1 MTNSEFED
9 LVFKHSLFNAS
20 QHAGKANLGS
30 IINKIIAEKPELK
43 SDIKNLMN
51 EIKPIVE
58 KINSMSP
65 EKQIELL
72 QNDFPDMKSE
82 TKNTEKFPLPSL
94 PNFNSY
100 EKIITRFSPNPN
112 GHLHIGHVKALRLDF
127 RYAQK
132 HSGKLFLRF
141 DDTNPYAAKTE
152 FYNQI
157 LENLDWMG
165 IKPDQITYA
174 SDYLDE
180 IYKIATQM
188 FHDNHLYVCECDFD
202 TIKINRFKKQFC
214 EHHLS
219 TNSNK
224 QLSDFFSGISNMKE
238 GNSVVRF
245 KGNMKSDNTVMHDPI
260 MLRLIDA
267 SDHPRTGNKY
277 NIWPTYDFAAPIT
290 DCLEGVS
297 HALRSKEF
305 ELRDELYNEITQ
317 ILFDQGK
324 VKSMPSLVSFSRL
337 SMKGSPTSKSS
348 ISNLIT
354 DGIVT
359 GWDDIRLVTLS
370 ALQKRGFIP
379 KGISDFVDSLGLSK
393 SESSPDFEL
402 LASFNRKARDKSDKR
417 YFFVPNPVKLQINN
431 VPIKSITLN
440 HHPTENLGNRTIELS
455 DEFYVSHDDV
465 DSLNAGDEIR
475 LMDLFNIKIIEKTN
489 TITADYTSTK
499 PLSNLKKIQWVSHDG
514 IDFNLL
520 IPDNEKY
527 TIASDGSFEFL
538 PDSLTTR
545 NGIAESHCKTLTEG
559 DMLQFNRIG
568 FCRVVS
574 ENSAILSHK

>member
-72 QNDFPDMKSE
+72 QKDFPNMKSK
-82 TKNTEKFPLPSL
+82 TKHDEKFPLPSL

-112 GHLHIGHVKALRLDF
+112 GHLHIGHVKAFRLDL

-141 DDTNPYAAKTE
+141 DDTNPVAIKTE
-152 FYNQI
+152 FYNEI

-165 IKPDQITYA
+165 IIPDQITYT

-188 FHDNHLYVCECDFD
+188 FYDNHLYICECESDL
-202 TIKINRFKKQFC
+202 IKNNRLKKQTC
-214 EHHLS
+214 EHS
-219 TNSNK
+219 
-224 QLSDFFSGISNMKE
+224 LSDNSDKQISDFLSSRIN
-238 GNSVVRF
+238 GVVRF
-245 KGNMKSDNTVMHDPI
+245 KGDMKSDNTAMRDPI
-260 MLRLIDA
+260 MLRLVVGE
-267 SDHPRTGNKY
+267 HPRTGKKY
-277 NIWPTYDFAAPIT
+277 NIWPTYDLAAPIT
-290 DCLEGVS
+290 DCLEKVS

-317 ILFDQGK
+317 ILSNQGK
-324 VKSMPSLVSFSRL
+324 VKSRPSLVSFSRL
-337 SMKGSPTSKSS
+337 SMKGSPTSKSNIKS
-348 ISNLIT
+348 LLDKGQIDN
-354 DGIVT
+354 
-359 GWDDIRLVTLS
+359 WHDIRLVTLS
-370 ALQKRGFIP
+370 ALHKRGFIP
-379 KGISDFVDSLGLSK
+379 EGISNFVDSLGLSK

-499 PLSNLKKIQWVSHDG
+499 PLSNLKKIQWVSHDS

-527 TIASDGSFEFL
+527 TVASDGSFEFL

-568 FCRVVS
+568 FCRVIS

>member
-72 QNDFPDMKSE
+72 QKDFPNMKSK
-82 TKNTEKFPLPSL
+82 TKHDEKFPLPSL

-112 GHLHIGHVKALRLDF
+112 GHLHIGHVKAFRLDL

-141 DDTNPYAAKTE
+141 DDTNPIAIKTE
-152 FYNQI
+152 FYNEI

-165 IKPDQITYA
+165 IIPDQITYT

-188 FHDNHLYVCECDFD
+188 FYDNHLYICECESDL
-202 TIKINRFKKQFC
+202 IKNNRLKKQTC
-214 EHHLS
+214 EHS
-219 TNSNK
+219 
-224 QLSDFFSGISNMKE
+224 LSDNSDKQISDFLSSRIN
-238 GNSVVRF
+238 GVVRF
-245 KGNMKSDNTVMHDPI
+245 KGDMKSDNTAMRDPI
-260 MLRLIDA
+260 MLRLVVGE
-267 SDHPRTGNKY
+267 HPRTGKKY
-277 NIWPTYDFAAPIT
+277 NIWPTYDLAAPIT
-290 DCLEGVS
+290 DCLEKVS

-317 ILFDQGK
+317 ILSNQGK
-324 VKSMPSLVSFSRL
+324 VKSRPSLVSFSRL
-337 SMKGSPTSKSS
+337 SMKGSPTSKSNIKS
-348 ISNLIT
+348 LLDKGQIDN
-354 DGIVT
+354 
-359 GWDDIRLVTLS
+359 WHDIRLVTLS
-370 ALQKRGFIP
+370 ALHKRGFIP
-379 KGISDFVDSLGLSK
+379 EGISNFVDSLGLSK

-465 DSLNAGDEIR
+465 DSLNTGDEIR

-499 PLSNLKKIQWVSHDG
+499 PLSNLKKIQWVSHDS

-527 TIASDGSFEFL
+527 TVASDGSFEFL

-568 FCRVVS
+568 FCRVIS

>member
-72 QNDFPDMKSE
+72 QKDFPNMKSK
-82 TKNTEKFPLPSL
+82 TKHDEKFPLPSL

-112 GHLHIGHVKALRLDF
+112 GHLHIGHVKAFRLDL

-141 DDTNPYAAKTE
+141 DDTNPIAIKTE
-152 FYNQI
+152 FYNEI

-165 IKPDQITYA
+165 IIPDQITYT

-180 IYKIATQM
+180 IYKISTQM
-188 FHDNHLYVCECDFD
+188 FYDNHLYICECESDL
-202 TIKINRFKKQFC
+202 IKNNRLKKQTC
-214 EHHLS
+214 EHS
-219 TNSNK
+219 
-224 QLSDFFSGISNMKE
+224 LSDNSDKQISDFLSSRIN
-238 GNSVVRF
+238 GVVRF
-245 KGNMKSDNTVMHDPI
+245 KGDMKSDNTAMRDPI
-260 MLRLIDA
+260 MLRLVVGE
-267 SDHPRTGNKY
+267 HPRTGKKY
-277 NIWPTYDFAAPIT
+277 NIWPTYDLAAPIT
-290 DCLEGVS
+290 DCLEKVS

-317 ILFDQGK
+317 ILSNQGK
-324 VKSMPSLVSFSRL
+324 VKSRPSLVSFSRL
-337 SMKGSPTSKSS
+337 SMKGSPTSKSNIKS
-348 ISNLIT
+348 LLDKGQIDN
-354 DGIVT
+354 
-359 GWDDIRLVTLS
+359 WHDIRLVTLS
-370 ALQKRGFIP
+370 ALHKRGFIP
-379 KGISDFVDSLGLSK
+379 EGISNFVDSLGLSK

-489 TITADYTSTK
+489 TIIADYTSTK

-527 TIASDGSFEFL
+527 TVASDGSFEFL

-568 FCRVVS
+568 FCRVIS

>member
-72 QNDFPDMKSE
+72 QKDFPNMKSK
-82 TKNTEKFPLPSL
+82 TKHDEKFPLPSL

-112 GHLHIGHVKALRLDF
+112 GHLHIGHVKAFRLDL

-141 DDTNPYAAKTE
+141 DDTNPIAIKTE
-152 FYNQI
+152 FYNEI

-165 IKPDQITYA
+165 IIPDQITYT

-188 FHDNHLYVCECDFD
+188 FYDNHLYICECEYDL
-202 TIKINRFKKQFC
+202 IKNNRLKKQTC
-214 EHHLS
+214 EHS
-219 TNSNK
+219 
-224 QLSDFFSGISNMKE
+224 LSDNSDKQISDFLSSRIN
-238 GNSVVRF
+238 GVVRF
-245 KGNMKSDNTVMHDPI
+245 KGDMKSDNTAMRDPI
-260 MLRLIDA
+260 MLRLVVGE
-267 SDHPRTGNKY
+267 HPRTGKKY
-277 NIWPTYDFAAPIT
+277 NIWPTYDLAAPIT
-290 DCLEGVS
+290 DCLEKVS

-317 ILFDQGK
+317 ILSNQGK
-324 VKSMPSLVSFSRL
+324 VKSRPSLVSFSRL
-337 SMKGSPTSKSS
+337 SMKGSPTSKSNIKS
-348 ISNLIT
+348 LLDKGQIDN
-354 DGIVT
+354 
-359 GWDDIRLVTLS
+359 WHDIRLVTLS
-370 ALQKRGFIP
+370 ALHKRGFIP
-379 KGISDFVDSLGLSK
+379 EGISNFVDSLGLSK

-499 PLSNLKKIQWVSHDG
+499 PLSNLKKIQWVSHDS

-527 TIASDGSFEFL
+527 TVASDGSFEFL

-568 FCRVVS
+568 FCRVIS

>member
-72 QNDFPDMKSE
+72 QKDFPNMKSK
-82 TKNTEKFPLPSL
+82 TKHDEKFPLPSL

-112 GHLHIGHVKALRLDF
+112 GHLHIGHVKAFRLDL

-141 DDTNPYAAKTE
+141 DDTNPIAIKTE
-152 FYNQI
+152 FYNEI

-165 IKPDQITYA
+165 IIPDQITYT

-188 FHDNHLYVCECDFD
+188 FYDNHLYICECESDL
-202 TIKINRFKKQFC
+202 IKNNRLKKQTC
-214 EHHLS
+214 EHS
-219 TNSNK
+219 
-224 QLSDFFSGISNMKE
+224 LSDNSDKQISDFLSSRIN
-238 GNSVVRF
+238 GVVRF
-245 KGNMKSDNTVMHDPI
+245 KGDMKSDNTAMRDPI
-260 MLRLIDA
+260 MLRLVVGE
-267 SDHPRTGNKY
+267 HPRTGKKY
-277 NIWPTYDFAAPIT
+277 NIWPTYDLAAPIT
-290 DCLEGVS
+290 DCLEKVS

-317 ILFDQGK
+317 ILSNQGK
-324 VKSMPSLVSFSRL
+324 VKSRPSLVSFSRL
-337 SMKGSPTSKSS
+337 SMKGSPTSKSNIKS
-348 ISNLIT
+348 LLDKGQIDN
-354 DGIVT
+354 
-359 GWDDIRLVTLS
+359 WHDIRLVTLS
-370 ALQKRGFIP
+370 ALHKRGFIP
-379 KGISDFVDSLGLSK
+379 EGISNFVDSLGLSK

-499 PLSNLKKIQWVSHDG
+499 PLSNLKKIQWVSHDS

-527 TIASDGSFEFL
+527 TVASDGSFEFL

-568 FCRVVS
+568 FCRVIS

>member
-1 MTNSEFED
+1 MTKSEIEE

-20 QHAGKANLGS
+20 QHEGKANLGS
-30 IINKIIAEKPELK
+30 VINKIIAEKPELK

-51 EIKPIVE
+51 EIKPIIE

-72 QNDFPDMKSE
+72 QKDFPDMKSE
-82 TKNTEKFPLPSL
+82 PKHTEKFPLPSL

-127 RYAQK
+127 RYTQK
-132 HSGKLFLRF
+132 YSGKLFLRF
-141 DDTNPYAAKTE
+141 DDTNPVAIKIE
-152 FYNQI
+152 FYNEI

-188 FHDNHLYVCECDFD
+188 FRDNHLYICECKSDI
-202 TIKINRFKKQFC
+202 IKNNRLKKQIC
-214 EHHLS
+214 EHNLS
-219 TNSNK
+219 NNSDK
-224 QLSDFFSGISNMKE
+224 QISDFLSSRISG
-238 GNSVVRF
+238 VVRF
-245 KGNMKSDNTVMHDPI
+245 KGDMKSDNTVMRDPI
-260 MLRLIDA
+260 MLRSVDKE
-267 SDHPRTGNKY
+267 HPRTGKKY
-277 NIWPTYDFAAPIT
+277 SIWPTYDLAAPIT

-317 ILFDQGK
+317 ILSDQGK
-324 VKSMPSLVSFSRL
+324 VKSRPSLVSFSRL
-337 SMKGSPTSKSS
+337 SMKGSPTSKTNIKS
-348 ISNLIT
+348 LI
-354 DGIVT
+354 DKGQINN
-359 GWDDIRLVTLS
+359 WHDIRLVTLS
-370 ALQKRGFIP
+370 ALHKRGFIP
-379 KGISDFVDSLGLSK
+379 EGISNFVDSLGLSK

-417 YFFVPNPVKLQINN
+417 YFFVPNPVKLKVYNI
-431 VPIKSITLN
+431 PIKSVILK
-440 HHPTENLGNRTIELS
+440 HHPTENLGNRTIDIS
-455 DEFYVSHDDV
+455 DEFFVSPDDI
-465 DSLNAGDEIR
+465 DSLNEGNEVR
-475 LMDLFNIKIIEKTN
+475 LMDLFNIKITN
-489 TITADYTSTK
+489 KSSTVTAEYTSTE
-499 PLSNLKKIQWVSHDG
+499 PISSLKKIHWVAHDG
-514 IDFNLL
+514 INFNLL

-527 TIASDGSFEFL
+527 TVSSDGSFEFL
-538 PDSLTTR
+538 PDSLTTH
-545 NGIAESHCKTLTEG
+545 NGIAESQCKNLSEG

-568 FCRVVS
+568 FCRVIS
-574 ENSAILSHK
+574 ADSAILSHK

>member
-20 QHAGKANLGS
+20 QHAGRANLGS

-72 QNDFPDMKSE
+72 QKDFPNMKSK
-82 TKNTEKFPLPSL
+82 TKHDEKFPLPSL

-112 GHLHIGHVKALRLDF
+112 GHLHIGHVKAFRLDL

-141 DDTNPYAAKTE
+141 DDTNPIAIKTE
-152 FYNQI
+152 FYNEI

-165 IKPDQITYA
+165 IIPDQITYT

-188 FHDNHLYVCECDFD
+188 FYDNHLYICECESDL
-202 TIKINRFKKQFC
+202 IKNNRLKKQTC
-214 EHHLS
+214 EHS
-219 TNSNK
+219 
-224 QLSDFFSGISNMKE
+224 LSDNSDKQISDFLSSRIN
-238 GNSVVRF
+238 GVVRF
-245 KGNMKSDNTVMHDPI
+245 KGDMKSDNTAMRDPI
-260 MLRLIDA
+260 MLRLVVGG
-267 SDHPRTGNKY
+267 HPRTGKKY
-277 NIWPTYDFAAPIT
+277 NIWPTYDLAAPIT
-290 DCLEGVS
+290 DCLEKVS

-317 ILFDQGK
+317 ILSNQGK
-324 VKSMPSLVSFSRL
+324 VKSRPSLVSFSRL
-337 SMKGSPTSKSS
+337 SMKGSPTSKSNIKS
-348 ISNLIT
+348 LLDKGQIDN
-354 DGIVT
+354 
-359 GWDDIRLVTLS
+359 WHDIRLVTLS
-370 ALQKRGFIP
+370 ALHKRGFIP
-379 KGISDFVDSLGLSK
+379 EGISNFVDSLGLSK

-499 PLSNLKKIQWVSHDG
+499 PLSNLKKIQWVSHDS

-568 FCRVVS
+568 FCRV
-574 ENSAILSHK
+574 I

>member
-72 QNDFPDMKSE
+72 QKDFPNMKSK
-82 TKNTEKFPLPSL
+82 TKHDEKFPLPSL

-112 GHLHIGHVKALRLDF
+112 GHLHIGHVKAFRLDL

-141 DDTNPYAAKTE
+141 DDTNPIAIKTE
-152 FYNQI
+152 FYNEI

-165 IKPDQITYA
+165 IIPDQITYT

-180 IYKIATQM
+180 IYKISTQM
-188 FHDNHLYVCECDFD
+188 FYDNHLYICECESDL
-202 TIKINRFKKQFC
+202 IKNNRLKKQTC
-214 EHHLS
+214 EHS
-219 TNSNK
+219 
-224 QLSDFFSGISNMKE
+224 LSDNSDKQISDFLSSRIN
-238 GNSVVRF
+238 GVVRF
-245 KGNMKSDNTVMHDPI
+245 KGDMKSDNTAMRDPI
-260 MLRLIDA
+260 MLRLVVCE
-267 SDHPRTGNKY
+267 HPRTGKKY
-277 NIWPTYDFAAPIT
+277 NIWPTYDLAAPIT
-290 DCLEGVS
+290 DCLEKVS

-317 ILFDQGK
+317 ILSNQGK
-324 VKSMPSLVSFSRL
+324 VKSRPSLVSFSRL
-337 SMKGSPTSKSS
+337 SMKGSPTSKSNIKS
-348 ISNLIT
+348 LLDKGQIDN
-354 DGIVT
+354 
-359 GWDDIRLVTLS
+359 WHDIRLVTLS
-370 ALQKRGFIP
+370 ALHKRGFIP

-499 PLSNLKKIQWVSHDG
+499 PLSNLKKIQWVSHDS

-527 TIASDGSFEFL
+527 TVASDGSFEFL

-568 FCRVVS
+568 FCRVIS

>member
-20 QHAGKANLGS
+20 QHAGRANLGS

-72 QNDFPDMKSE
+72 QKDFPNMKSK
-82 TKNTEKFPLPSL
+82 TKHDEKFPLPSL

-112 GHLHIGHVKALRLDF
+112 GHLHIGHVKAFRLDL

-141 DDTNPYAAKTE
+141 DDTNPIAIKTE
-152 FYNQI
+152 FYNEI

-165 IKPDQITYA
+165 IIPDQITYT

-188 FHDNHLYVCECDFD
+188 FYDNHLYICECESDL
-202 TIKINRFKKQFC
+202 IKNNRLKKQTC
-214 EHHLS
+214 EHS
-219 TNSNK
+219 
-224 QLSDFFSGISNMKE
+224 LSDNSDKQISDFLSSRIN
-238 GNSVVRF
+238 GVVRF
-245 KGNMKSDNTVMHDPI
+245 KGDMKSDNTAMRDPI
-260 MLRLIDA
+260 MLRLVVGE
-267 SDHPRTGNKY
+267 HPRTGKKY
-277 NIWPTYDFAAPIT
+277 NIWPTYDLAAPIT
-290 DCLEGVS
+290 DCLEKVS

-317 ILFDQGK
+317 ILSNQGK
-324 VKSMPSLVSFSRL
+324 VKSRPSLVSFSRL
-337 SMKGSPTSKSS
+337 SMKGSPTSKSNIKS
-348 ISNLIT
+348 LLDKGQIDN
-354 DGIVT
+354 
-359 GWDDIRLVTLS
+359 WHDIRLVTLS
-370 ALQKRGFIP
+370 ALHKRGFIP
-379 KGISDFVDSLGLSK
+379 EGISNFVDSLGLSK

-499 PLSNLKKIQWVSHDG
+499 PLSNLKKIQWVSHDS

-568 FCRVVS
+568 FCRVIS

>member
-72 QNDFPDMKSE
+72 QKDFPNMKSK
-82 TKNTEKFPLPSL
+82 TKHDEKFPLPSL

-112 GHLHIGHVKALRLDF
+112 GHLHIGHVKAFRLDL

-141 DDTNPYAAKTE
+141 DDTNPIAIKTE
-152 FYNQI
+152 FYNEI

-165 IKPDQITYA
+165 IIPDQITYT

-180 IYKIATQM
+180 IYKISTQM
-188 FHDNHLYVCECDFD
+188 FYDNHLYICECESDL
-202 TIKINRFKKQFC
+202 IKNNRLKKQTC
-214 EHHLS
+214 EHS
-219 TNSNK
+219 
-224 QLSDFFSGISNMKE
+224 LSDNSDKQISDFLSSRIN
-238 GNSVVRF
+238 GVVRF
-245 KGNMKSDNTVMHDPI
+245 KGDMKSDNTAMRDPI
-260 MLRLIDA
+260 MLRLVVGE
-267 SDHPRTGNKY
+267 HPRTGKKY
-277 NIWPTYDFAAPIT
+277 NIWPTYDLAAPIT
-290 DCLEGVS
+290 DCLEKVS

-317 ILFDQGK
+317 ILSNQGK
-324 VKSMPSLVSFSRL
+324 VKSRPSLVSFSRL
-337 SMKGSPTSKSS
+337 SMKGSPTSKSNIKS
-348 ISNLIT
+348 LLDKGQIDN
-354 DGIVT
+354 
-359 GWDDIRLVTLS
+359 WHDIRLVTLS
-370 ALQKRGFIP
+370 ALHKRGFIP
-379 KGISDFVDSLGLSK
+379 EGISNFVDSLGLSK

-568 FCRVVS
+568 FCRVIS

>member
-72 QNDFPDMKSE
+72 QKDFPNMKSK
-82 TKNTEKFPLPSL
+82 TKHDEKFPLPSL

-112 GHLHIGHVKALRLDF
+112 GHLHIGHVKAFRLDL

-141 DDTNPYAAKTE
+141 DDTNPIAIKTE
-152 FYNQI
+152 FYNEI

-165 IKPDQITYA
+165 IIPDQITYT

-188 FHDNHLYVCECDFD
+188 FYDNHLYICECESDL
-202 TIKINRFKKQFC
+202 IKNNRLKKQTC
-214 EHHLS
+214 EHS
-219 TNSNK
+219 
-224 QLSDFFSGISNMKE
+224 LSDNSDKQISDFLSSRIN
-238 GNSVVRF
+238 GVVRF
-245 KGNMKSDNTVMHDPI
+245 KGDMKSDNTAMRDPI
-260 MLRLIDA
+260 MLRLVVGE
-267 SDHPRTGNKY
+267 HPRTGKKY
-277 NIWPTYDFAAPIT
+277 NIWPTYDLAAPIT
-290 DCLEGVS
+290 DCLEKVS

-317 ILFDQGK
+317 ILSNQGK
-324 VKSMPSLVSFSRL
+324 VKSRPSLVSFSRL
-337 SMKGSPTSKSS
+337 SMKGSPTSKSNIKS
-348 ISNLIT
+348 LLDKGQIDN
-354 DGIVT
+354 
-359 GWDDIRLVTLS
+359 WHDIRLVTLS
-370 ALQKRGFIP
+370 ALHKRGFIP
-379 KGISDFVDSLGLSK
+379 EGISNFVDYWGLSK

-527 TIASDGSFEFL
+527 TVASDGSFEFL

-568 FCRVVS
+568 FCRVIS

>member
-72 QNDFPDMKSE
+72 QKDFPNMKSK
-82 TKNTEKFPLPSL
+82 TKHDEKFPLPSL

-112 GHLHIGHVKALRLDF
+112 GHLHIGHVKAFRLDL

-141 DDTNPYAAKTE
+141 DDTNPIAIKTE
-152 FYNQI
+152 FYNEI

-165 IKPDQITYA
+165 IIPDQITYT

-188 FHDNHLYVCECDFD
+188 FYDNHLYICECESDL
-202 TIKINRFKKQFC
+202 IKNNRLKKQTC
-214 EHHLS
+214 EHS
-219 TNSNK
+219 
-224 QLSDFFSGISNMKE
+224 LSDNSDKQISNFLSSRIN
-238 GNSVVRF
+238 GVVRF
-245 KGNMKSDNTVMHDPI
+245 KGDMKSDNTAMRDPI
-260 MLRLIDA
+260 MLRLVVGE
-267 SDHPRTGNKY
+267 HPRTGKKY
-277 NIWPTYDFAAPIT
+277 NIWPTYDLAAPIT
-290 DCLEGVS
+290 DCLEKVS

-317 ILFDQGK
+317 ILSNQGK
-324 VKSMPSLVSFSRL
+324 VKSRPSLVSFSRL
-337 SMKGSPTSKSS
+337 SMKGSPTSKSNIKS
-348 ISNLIT
+348 LLDKGQIDN
-354 DGIVT
+354 
-359 GWDDIRLVTLS
+359 WHDIRLVTLS
-370 ALQKRGFIP
+370 ALHKRGFIP
-379 KGISDFVDSLGLSK
+379 EGISNFVDSLGLSK

-499 PLSNLKKIQWVSHDG
+499 PLSNLKKIQWVSHDS

-527 TIASDGSFEFL
+527 TVASDGSFEFL

-568 FCRVVS
+568 FCRVIS

>member
-72 QNDFPDMKSE
+72 QKDFPNMKS
-82 TKNTEKFPLPSL
+82 KPKHDEKFPLPSL

-112 GHLHIGHVKALRLDF
+112 GHLHIGHVKAFRLDL

-141 DDTNPYAAKTE
+141 DDTNPIAIKTE
-152 FYNQI
+152 FYNEI

-165 IKPDQITYA
+165 IIPDQITYT

-180 IYKIATQM
+180 IYEIATQM
-188 FHDNHLYVCECDFD
+188 FYDNHLYICECESDL
-202 TIKINRFKKQFC
+202 IKNNRLKKQTC
-214 EHHLS
+214 EHS
-219 TNSNK
+219 
-224 QLSDFFSGISNMKE
+224 LSDNSDKQISDFLSSRIN
-238 GNSVVRF
+238 GVVRF
-245 KGNMKSDNTVMHDPI
+245 KGDMKSDNTAMRDPI
-260 MLRLIDA
+260 MLRLVVGE
-267 SDHPRTGNKY
+267 HPRTGKKY
-277 NIWPTYDFAAPIT
+277 NIWPTYDLAAPIT
-290 DCLEGVS
+290 DCLEKVS

-317 ILFDQGK
+317 ILSNQGK
-324 VKSMPSLVSFSRL
+324 VKSRPSLVSFSRL
-337 SMKGSPTSKSS
+337 SMKGSPTSKSNIKS
-348 ISNLIT
+348 LLDKGQIDN
-354 DGIVT
+354 
-359 GWDDIRLVTLS
+359 WHDIRLVTLS
-370 ALQKRGFIP
+370 ALHKRGFIP
-379 KGISDFVDSLGLSK
+379 EGISNFVDSLGLSK

-499 PLSNLKKIQWVSHDG
+499 PLSNLKKIQWVSHDS

-527 TIASDGSFEFL
+527 TVASDGSFEFL

-568 FCRVVS
+568 FCRVIS

>member
-9 LVFKHSLFNAS
+9 LVFKHSLFTAS

-72 QNDFPDMKSE
+72 QKDFPNMKSK
-82 TKNTEKFPLPSL
+82 TKHDEKFPLPSL

-112 GHLHIGHVKALRLDF
+112 GHLHIGHVKAFRLDL

-141 DDTNPYAAKTE
+141 DDTNPIAIKTE
-152 FYNQI
+152 FYNEI

-165 IKPDQITYA
+165 IIPDQITYT

-180 IYKIATQM
+180 IYEIATQM
-188 FHDNHLYVCECDFD
+188 FYDNHLYICECESDL
-202 TIKINRFKKQFC
+202 IKNNRLKKQTC
-214 EHHLS
+214 EHSLS
-219 TNSNK
+219 NNSDK
-224 QLSDFFSGISNMKE
+224 QISDFLSSRING
-238 GNSVVRF
+238 VVRF
-245 KGNMKSDNTVMHDPI
+245 KGDMKSDNTAMRDPI
-260 MLRLIDA
+260 MLRLVVGE
-267 SDHPRTGNKY
+267 HPRTGKKY
-277 NIWPTYDFAAPIT
+277 NIWPTYDLAAPIT
-290 DCLEGVS
+290 DCLEKVS

-317 ILFDQGK
+317 ILSNQGK
-324 VKSMPSLVSFSRL
+324 VKSRPSLVSFSRL
-337 SMKGSPTSKSS
+337 SMKGSPTSKSNIKS
-348 ISNLIT
+348 LLDKGQIDN
-354 DGIVT
+354 
-359 GWDDIRLVTLS
+359 WHDIRLVTLS
-370 ALQKRGFIP
+370 ALHKRGFIP
-379 KGISDFVDSLGLSK
+379 EGISNFVDSLGLSK

-465 DSLNAGDEIR
+465 DSLNTGDEIR

-499 PLSNLKKIQWVSHDG
+499 PLSNLKKIQWVSHDS

-527 TIASDGSFEFL
+527 TVASDGSFEFL

-568 FCRVVS
+568 FCRVIS

>member
-72 QNDFPDMKSE
+72 QKDFPNMKSK
-82 TKNTEKFPLPSL
+82 TKHDEKFPLPSL

-112 GHLHIGHVKALRLDF
+112 GHLHIGHVKAFRLDL

-141 DDTNPYAAKTE
+141 DDTNPIAIKTE
-152 FYNQI
+152 FYNEI

-165 IKPDQITYA
+165 IIPDQITYT

-180 IYKIATQM
+180 IYEIATQM
-188 FHDNHLYVCECDFD
+188 FYDNHLYICECESDL
-202 TIKINRFKKQFC
+202 IKNNRLKKQTC
-214 EHHLS
+214 EHS
-219 TNSNK
+219 
-224 QLSDFFSGISNMKE
+224 LSDNSDKQISDFLSSRIN
-238 GNSVVRF
+238 GVVRF
-245 KGNMKSDNTVMHDPI
+245 KGDMKSDNTAMRDPI
-260 MLRLIDA
+260 MLRLVVGE
-267 SDHPRTGNKY
+267 HPRTGKKY
-277 NIWPTYDFAAPIT
+277 NIWPTYDLAAPIT
-290 DCLEGVS
+290 DCLEKVS

-317 ILFDQGK
+317 ILSNQGK
-324 VKSMPSLVSFSRL
+324 VKSRPSLVSFSRL
-337 SMKGSPTSKSS
+337 SMKGSPTSKSNIKS
-348 ISNLIT
+348 LLDKGQIDN
-354 DGIVT
+354 
-359 GWDDIRLVTLS
+359 WHDIRLVTLS
-370 ALQKRGFIP
+370 ALHKRGFIP
-379 KGISDFVDSLGLSK
+379 EGISNFVDSLGLSK

-402 LASFNRKARDKSDKR
+402 LASFNRKARDKFDKR

-499 PLSNLKKIQWVSHDG
+499 PLSNLKKIQWVSHDS

-527 TIASDGSFEFL
+527 TVASDGSFEFL

-568 FCRVVS
+568 FCRVIS

>member
-72 QNDFPDMKSE
+72 QKDFPNMKSK
-82 TKNTEKFPLPSL
+82 TKQDEKFPLPSL

-112 GHLHIGHVKALRLDF
+112 GHLHIGHVKAFRLDL

-141 DDTNPYAAKTE
+141 DDTNPIAIKTE
-152 FYNQI
+152 FYNEI

-165 IKPDQITYA
+165 IIPDQITYT

-188 FHDNHLYVCECDFD
+188 FYDNHLYICECESDL
-202 TIKINRFKKQFC
+202 IKNNRLKKQTC
-214 EHHLS
+214 EHS
-219 TNSNK
+219 
-224 QLSDFFSGISNMKE
+224 LSDNSDKQISDFLSSRIN
-238 GNSVVRF
+238 GVVRF
-245 KGNMKSDNTVMHDPI
+245 KGDMKSDNTAMRDPI
-260 MLRLIDA
+260 MLRLVVGE
-267 SDHPRTGNKY
+267 HPRTGKKY
-277 NIWPTYDFAAPIT
+277 NIWPTYDLAAPIT
-290 DCLEGVS
+290 DCLEKVS

-317 ILFDQGK
+317 ILSNQGK
-324 VKSMPSLVSFSRL
+324 VKSRPSLVSFSRL
-337 SMKGSPTSKSS
+337 SMKGSPTSKSNIKS
-348 ISNLIT
+348 LLDKGQIDN
-354 DGIVT
+354 
-359 GWDDIRLVTLS
+359 WHDIRLVTLS
-370 ALQKRGFIP
+370 ALHKRGFIP
-379 KGISDFVDSLGLSK
+379 EGISNFVDSLGLSK

-499 PLSNLKKIQWVSHDG
+499 PLSNLKKIQWVSHDS

-527 TIASDGSFEFL
+527 TVASDGSFEFL

-568 FCRVVS
+568 FCRVIS

>member
-1 MTNSEFED
+1 LTNSEFED

-20 QHAGKANLGS
+20 QHGGKANLGS

-72 QNDFPDMKSE
+72 QKDFPNMKSK
-82 TKNTEKFPLPSL
+82 TKHDEKFPLPSL

-112 GHLHIGHVKALRLDF
+112 GHLHIGHVKAFRLDL

-141 DDTNPYAAKTE
+141 DDTNPVAIKTE
-152 FYNQI
+152 FYNEI

-165 IKPDQITYA
+165 IIPDQITYT

-188 FHDNHLYVCECDFD
+188 FYDNYLYICECESDL
-202 TIKINRFKKQFC
+202 IKKNRLKKQTC
-214 EHHLS
+214 EHS
-219 TNSNK
+219 
-224 QLSDFFSGISNMKE
+224 LSDNSDKQISDFLSSRIN
-238 GNSVVRF
+238 GVVRF
-245 KGNMKSDNTVMHDPI
+245 KGNMKSDNTAMRDPI
-260 MLRLIDA
+260 MLRLVVGE
-267 SDHPRTGNKY
+267 HPRTGKKY
-277 NIWPTYDFAAPIT
+277 NIWPTYDLAAPIT
-290 DCLEGVS
+290 DCLEKVS

-317 ILFDQGK
+317 ILSNQGK
-324 VKSMPSLVSFSRL
+324 VKSRPSLVSFSRL
-337 SMKGSPTSKSS
+337 SMKGSPTSKSNIKS
-348 ISNLIT
+348 LLDKGQIDN
-354 DGIVT
+354 
-359 GWDDIRLVTLS
+359 WHDIRLVTLS
-370 ALQKRGFIP
+370 ALHKRGFIP
-379 KGISDFVDSLGLSK
+379 EGISNFVDSLGLSK

-431 VPIKSITLN
+431 VPTKSITLN

-465 DSLNAGDEIR
+465 NLLNAGDEIR
-475 LMDLFNIKIIEKTN
+475 LMDLFNIKILEKAN

-538 PDSLTTR
+538 PDSLTTC
-545 NGIAESHCKTLTEG
+545 NGLAESHCKNLTEG

>member
-72 QNDFPDMKSE
+72 QKDFPNMKS
-82 TKNTEKFPLPSL
+82 KPKHDEKFPLPSL

-112 GHLHIGHVKALRLDF
+112 GHLHIGHVKAFRLDL

-141 DDTNPYAAKTE
+141 DDTNPIAIKTE
-152 FYNQI
+152 FYNEI

-165 IKPDQITYA
+165 IIPDQITYT

-180 IYKIATQM
+180 IYETATQM
-188 FHDNHLYVCECDFD
+188 FYDNHLYICECESDL
-202 TIKINRFKKQFC
+202 IKNNRLKKQTC
-214 EHHLS
+214 EHS
-219 TNSNK
+219 
-224 QLSDFFSGISNMKE
+224 LSDNSDKQISDFLSSRIN
-238 GNSVVRF
+238 GVVRF
-245 KGNMKSDNTVMHDPI
+245 KGDMKSDNTAMRDPI
-260 MLRLIDA
+260 MLRLVVGE
-267 SDHPRTGNKY
+267 HPRTGKKY
-277 NIWPTYDFAAPIT
+277 NIWPTYDLAAPIT
-290 DCLEGVS
+290 DCLEKVS

-317 ILFDQGK
+317 ILSNQGK
-324 VKSMPSLVSFSRL
+324 VKSRPSLVSFSRL
-337 SMKGSPTSKSS
+337 SMKGSPTSKSNIKS
-348 ISNLIT
+348 LLDKGQIDN
-354 DGIVT
+354 
-359 GWDDIRLVTLS
+359 WHDIRLVTLS
-370 ALQKRGFIP
+370 ALHKRGFIP
-379 KGISDFVDSLGLSK
+379 EGISNFVDSLGLSK

-568 FCRVVS
+568 FCRVIS

>member
-72 QNDFPDMKSE
+72 QKDFPNMKSK
-82 TKNTEKFPLPSL
+82 TKHDEKFPLPSL

-112 GHLHIGHVKALRLDF
+112 GHLHIGHVKAFRLDL

-141 DDTNPYAAKTE
+141 DDTNPIAIKTE
-152 FYNQI
+152 FYNEI

-165 IKPDQITYA
+165 IIPDQITYT

-188 FHDNHLYVCECDFD
+188 FYDNYLYICECESDL
-202 TIKINRFKKQFC
+202 IKKNRLKKQIC
-214 EHHLS
+214 EHS
-219 TNSNK
+219 
-224 QLSDFFSGISNMKE
+224 LSDNSDKQISDFLSSRIN
-238 GNSVVRF
+238 GVVRF
-245 KGNMKSDNTVMHDPI
+245 KGDMKSDNTAMRDPI
-260 MLRLIDA
+260 MLRLVVGE
-267 SDHPRTGNKY
+267 HPRTGKKY
-277 NIWPTYDFAAPIT
+277 NIWPTYDLAAPIT
-290 DCLEGVS
+290 DCLEKVS

-317 ILFDQGK
+317 ILSNQGK
-324 VKSMPSLVSFSRL
+324 VKSRPSLVSFSRL
-337 SMKGSPTSKSS
+337 SMKGSPTSKSNIKS
-348 ISNLIT
+348 LLDKGQIDN
-354 DGIVT
+354 
-359 GWDDIRLVTLS
+359 WHDIRLVTLS
-370 ALQKRGFIP
+370 ALHKRGFIP
-379 KGISDFVDSLGLSK
+379 EGISNFVDSLGLSK

-475 LMDLFNIKIIEKTN
+475 LMDLFNIKIIEKTD

-499 PLSNLKKIQWVSHDG
+499 PLSNLKKIQWVPQDG

-520 IPDNEKY
+520 VPDNEKY
-527 TIASDGSFEFL
+527 TTNSDGSFEFL

-568 FCRVVS
+568 FCRVIS

>member
-72 QNDFPDMKSE
+72 QKDFPNMKSK
-82 TKNTEKFPLPSL
+82 TKHDEKFPLPSL

-112 GHLHIGHVKALRLDF
+112 GHLHIGHVKAFRLDL

-141 DDTNPYAAKTE
+141 DDTNPIAIKTE
-152 FYNQI
+152 FYNEI

-165 IKPDQITYA
+165 IIPDQITYT

-180 IYKIATQM
+180 IYKISTQM
-188 FHDNHLYVCECDFD
+188 FYDNHLYICECESDL
-202 TIKINRFKKQFC
+202 IKNNRLKKQTC
-214 EHHLS
+214 EHS
-219 TNSNK
+219 
-224 QLSDFFSGISNMKE
+224 LSDNSDKQISDFLSSRIN
-238 GNSVVRF
+238 GVVRF
-245 KGNMKSDNTVMHDPI
+245 KGDMKSDNTAMRDPI
-260 MLRLIDA
+260 MLRLVVGE
-267 SDHPRTGNKY
+267 HPRTGKKY
-277 NIWPTYDFAAPIT
+277 NIWPTYDLAAPIT
-290 DCLEGVS
+290 DCLEKVS

-317 ILFDQGK
+317 ILSNQGK
-324 VKSMPSLVSFSRL
+324 VKSRPSLVSFSRL
-337 SMKGSPTSKSS
+337 SMKGSPTSKSNIKS
-348 ISNLIT
+348 LLDKGQIDN
-354 DGIVT
+354 
-359 GWDDIRLVTLS
+359 WHDIRLVTLS
-370 ALQKRGFIP
+370 ALHKRGFIP
-379 KGISDFVDSLGLSK
+379 EGISNFVDSLGLSK

-527 TIASDGSFEFL
+527 TVASDGSFEFL

-568 FCRVVS
+568 FCRVIS

>member
-20 QHAGKANLGS
+20 QHAGRANLGS

-72 QNDFPDMKSE
+72 QKDFPNMKSK
-82 TKNTEKFPLPSL
+82 TKQDEKFPLPSL

-112 GHLHIGHVKALRLDF
+112 GHLHIGHVKAFRLDL

-141 DDTNPYAAKTE
+141 DDTNPIAIKTE
-152 FYNQI
+152 FYNEI

-165 IKPDQITYA
+165 IIPDQITYT

-188 FHDNHLYVCECDFD
+188 FYDNHLYICECESDL
-202 TIKINRFKKQFC
+202 IKNNRLKKQTC
-214 EHHLS
+214 EHS
-219 TNSNK
+219 
-224 QLSDFFSGISNMKE
+224 LSDNSDKQISDFLSSRIN
-238 GNSVVRF
+238 GVVRF
-245 KGNMKSDNTVMHDPI
+245 KGDMKSDNTAMRDPI
-260 MLRLIDA
+260 MLRLVVGE
-267 SDHPRTGNKY
+267 HPRTGKKY
-277 NIWPTYDFAAPIT
+277 NIWPTYDLAAPIT
-290 DCLEGVS
+290 DCLEKVS

-317 ILFDQGK
+317 ILSNQGK
-324 VKSMPSLVSFSRL
+324 VKSRPSLVSFSRL
-337 SMKGSPTSKSS
+337 SMKGSPTSKSNIKS
-348 ISNLIT
+348 LLDKGQIDN
-354 DGIVT
+354 
-359 GWDDIRLVTLS
+359 WHDIRLVTLS
-370 ALQKRGFIP
+370 ALHKRGFIP
-379 KGISDFVDSLGLSK
+379 EGISNFVDSLGLSK

-499 PLSNLKKIQWVSHDG
+499 PLSNLKKIQWVSHDS

-527 TIASDGSFEFL
+527 TVASDGSFEFL

-568 FCRVVS
+568 FCRVIS

>member
-20 QHAGKANLGS
+20 QHAGRANLGS

-72 QNDFPDMKSE
+72 QKDFPNMKS
-82 TKNTEKFPLPSL
+82 KPKHDEKFPLPSL

-112 GHLHIGHVKALRLDF
+112 GHLHIGHVKAFRLDL

-141 DDTNPYAAKTE
+141 DDTNPIAIKTE
-152 FYNQI
+152 FYNEI

-165 IKPDQITYA
+165 IIPDQITYT

-188 FHDNHLYVCECDFD
+188 FYDNHLYICECESDL
-202 TIKINRFKKQFC
+202 IKNNRLKKQTC
-214 EHHLS
+214 EHS
-219 TNSNK
+219 
-224 QLSDFFSGISNMKE
+224 LSDNSDKQISDFLSSRIN
-238 GNSVVRF
+238 GVVRF
-245 KGNMKSDNTVMHDPI
+245 KGDMKSDNTAMRDPI
-260 MLRLIDA
+260 MLRLVVGE
-267 SDHPRTGNKY
+267 HPRTGKKY
-277 NIWPTYDFAAPIT
+277 NIWPTYDLAAPIT
-290 DCLEGVS
+290 DCLEKVS

-317 ILFDQGK
+317 ILSNQGK
-324 VKSMPSLVSFSRL
+324 VKSRPSLVSFSRL
-337 SMKGSPTSKSS
+337 SMKGSPTSKSNIKS
-348 ISNLIT
+348 LLDKGQIDN
-354 DGIVT
+354 
-359 GWDDIRLVTLS
+359 WHDIRLVTLS
-370 ALQKRGFIP
+370 ALHKRGFIP
-379 KGISDFVDSLGLSK
+379 EGISNFVDSLGLSK

-499 PLSNLKKIQWVSHDG
+499 PLSNLKKIQWVSHDS

-527 TIASDGSFEFL
+527 TVASDGSFEFL

-568 FCRVVS
+568 FCRVIS

>member
-20 QHAGKANLGS
+20 QHAGRANLGS

-72 QNDFPDMKSE
+72 QKDFPNMKSK
-82 TKNTEKFPLPSL
+82 TKHDEKFPLPSL

-112 GHLHIGHVKALRLDF
+112 GHLHIGHVKAFRLDL

-141 DDTNPYAAKTE
+141 DDTNPIAIKTE
-152 FYNQI
+152 FYNEI

-165 IKPDQITYA
+165 IIPDQITYT

-180 IYKIATQM
+180 IYKISTQM
-188 FHDNHLYVCECDFD
+188 FYDNHLYICECESDL
-202 TIKINRFKKQFC
+202 IKNNRLKKQTC
-214 EHHLS
+214 EHS
-219 TNSNK
+219 
-224 QLSDFFSGISNMKE
+224 LSDNSDKQISDFLSSRIN
-238 GNSVVRF
+238 GVVRF
-245 KGNMKSDNTVMHDPI
+245 KGDMKSDNTAMRDPI
-260 MLRLIDA
+260 MLRLVVGE
-267 SDHPRTGNKY
+267 HPRTGKKY
-277 NIWPTYDFAAPIT
+277 NIWPTYDLAAPIT
-290 DCLEGVS
+290 DCLEKVS

-317 ILFDQGK
+317 ILSNQGK
-324 VKSMPSLVSFSRL
+324 VKSRPSLVSFSRL
-337 SMKGSPTSKSS
+337 SMKGSPTSKSNIKS
-348 ISNLIT
+348 LLDKGQIDN
-354 DGIVT
+354 
-359 GWDDIRLVTLS
+359 WHDIRLVTLS
-370 ALQKRGFIP
+370 ALHKRGFIP
-379 KGISDFVDSLGLSK
+379 EGISNFVDSLGLSK

-465 DSLNAGDEIR
+465 DSLNTGDEIR

-499 PLSNLKKIQWVSHDG
+499 PLSNLKKIQWVSHDS

-527 TIASDGSFEFL
+527 TVASDGSFEFL

-568 FCRVVS
+568 FCRVIS

>member
-72 QNDFPDMKSE
+72 QKDFPNMKSK
-82 TKNTEKFPLPSL
+82 TKHDEKFPLPSL

-112 GHLHIGHVKALRLDF
+112 GHLHIGHVKAFRLDL

-141 DDTNPYAAKTE
+141 DDTNPIAIKTE
-152 FYNQI
+152 FYNEI

-165 IKPDQITYA
+165 IIPDQITYT

-180 IYKIATQM
+180 IYKIDTQM
-188 FHDNHLYVCECDFD
+188 FYDNHLYICECESDL
-202 TIKINRFKKQFC
+202 IKNNRLKKQTC
-214 EHHLS
+214 EHS
-219 TNSNK
+219 
-224 QLSDFFSGISNMKE
+224 LSDNSDKQISGFLSSRIN
-238 GNSVVRF
+238 GVVRF
-245 KGNMKSDNTVMHDPI
+245 KGNMKSDNTAMRDPI
-260 MLRLIDA
+260 MLRLVVGE
-267 SDHPRTGNKY
+267 HPRTGKKY
-277 NIWPTYDFAAPIT
+277 NIWPTYDLAAPIT
-290 DCLEGVS
+290 DCLEKVS

-317 ILFDQGK
+317 ILSNQGK
-324 VKSMPSLVSFSRL
+324 VKSRPSLVSFSRL
-337 SMKGSPTSKSS
+337 SMKGSPTSKSNIKS
-348 ISNLIT
+348 LLDKGQIDN
-354 DGIVT
+354 
-359 GWDDIRLVTLS
+359 WHDIRLVTLS
-370 ALQKRGFIP
+370 ALHKRGFIP
-379 KGISDFVDSLGLSK
+379 EGISNFVDSLGLSK

-489 TITADYTSTK
+489 TIIADYTSTK
-499 PLSNLKKIQWVSHDG
+499 RLSNLKKIQWVSHDG

-527 TIASDGSFEFL
+527 TVASDGSFEFL

-568 FCRVVS
+568 FCRVIS

>member
-72 QNDFPDMKSE
+72 QKDFPNMKSK
-82 TKNTEKFPLPSL
+82 TKHDEKFPLPSL

-112 GHLHIGHVKALRLDF
+112 GHLHIGHVKAFRLDL

-141 DDTNPYAAKTE
+141 DDTNPIAIKTE
-152 FYNQI
+152 FYNEI

-165 IKPDQITYA
+165 IIPDQITYT

-180 IYKIATQM
+180 IYKISTQM
-188 FHDNHLYVCECDFD
+188 FYDNHLYICECESDL
-202 TIKINRFKKQFC
+202 IKNNRLKKQTC
-214 EHHLS
+214 EHS
-219 TNSNK
+219 
-224 QLSDFFSGISNMKE
+224 LSDNSDKQISDFLSSRIN
-238 GNSVVRF
+238 GVVRF
-245 KGNMKSDNTVMHDPI
+245 KGDMKSDNTAMRDPI
-260 MLRLIDA
+260 MLRLVVGE
-267 SDHPRTGNKY
+267 HPRTGKKY
-277 NIWPTYDFAAPIT
+277 NIWPTYDLAAPIT
-290 DCLEGVS
+290 DCLEKVS

-317 ILFDQGK
+317 ILSNQGK
-324 VKSMPSLVSFSRL
+324 VKSRPSLVSFSRL
-337 SMKGSPTSKSS
+337 SMKGSPTSKSNIKS
-348 ISNLIT
+348 LLDKGQIDN
-354 DGIVT
+354 
-359 GWDDIRLVTLS
+359 WHDIRLVTLS
-370 ALQKRGFIP
+370 ALHKRGFIP
-379 KGISDFVDSLGLSK
+379 EGISNFVDSLGLSK

-499 PLSNLKKIQWVSHDG
+499 PLSNLKKIQWVSHDS

-527 TIASDGSFEFL
+527 TVASDGSFEFL

-568 FCRVVS
+568 FCRVIS

>member
-72 QNDFPDMKSE
+72 QKDFPNMKSK
-82 TKNTEKFPLPSL
+82 TKHDEKFPLPSL

-112 GHLHIGHVKALRLDF
+112 GHLHIGHVKAFRLDL

-141 DDTNPYAAKTE
+141 DDTNPIAIKTE
-152 FYNQI
+152 FYNEI

-165 IKPDQITYA
+165 IIPDQITYT

-188 FHDNHLYVCECDFD
+188 FYDNHLYICECESDL
-202 TIKINRFKKQFC
+202 IKNNRLKKQTC
-214 EHHLS
+214 EHS
-219 TNSNK
+219 
-224 QLSDFFSGISNMKE
+224 LSDNSDKQISDFLSSRIN
-238 GNSVVRF
+238 GVVRF
-245 KGNMKSDNTVMHDPI
+245 KGDMKSDNTAMRDPI
-260 MLRLIDA
+260 MLRLVVGE
-267 SDHPRTGNKY
+267 HPRTGKKY
-277 NIWPTYDFAAPIT
+277 NIWPTYDLAAPIT
-290 DCLEGVS
+290 DCLEKVS

-317 ILFDQGK
+317 ILSNQGK
-324 VKSMPSLVSFSRL
+324 LKSRPSLVSFSRL
-337 SMKGSPTSKSS
+337 SMKGSPTSKSNIKS
-348 ISNLIT
+348 LLDKGQIDN
-354 DGIVT
+354 
-359 GWDDIRLVTLS
+359 WHDIRLVTLS
-370 ALQKRGFIP
+370 ALHKRGFIP
-379 KGISDFVDSLGLSK
+379 EGISNFVDSLGLSK

-465 DSLNAGDEIR
+465 DSLNTGDEIR

-527 TIASDGSFEFL
+527 TLASDGSFEFL

-568 FCRVVS
+568 FCRVIS

>member
-20 QHAGKANLGS
+20 QHAGRANLGS

-65 EKQIELL
+65 EKQTELL
-72 QNDFPDMKSE
+72 QKDFPNMKSK
-82 TKNTEKFPLPSL
+82 TKQDEKFPLPSL

-112 GHLHIGHVKALRLDF
+112 GHLHIGHVKAFRLDL

-141 DDTNPYAAKTE
+141 DDTNPIAIKTE
-152 FYNQI
+152 FYNEI

-165 IKPDQITYA
+165 IIPDQITYT

-188 FHDNHLYVCECDFD
+188 FYDNHLYICECESDL
-202 TIKINRFKKQFC
+202 IKNNRLKKQTC
-214 EHHLS
+214 EHS
-219 TNSNK
+219 
-224 QLSDFFSGISNMKE
+224 LSDNSDKQISDFLSSRIN
-238 GNSVVRF
+238 GVVRF
-245 KGNMKSDNTVMHDPI
+245 KGDMKSDNTAMRDPI
-260 MLRLIDA
+260 MLRLVVGE
-267 SDHPRTGNKY
+267 HPRTGKKY
-277 NIWPTYDFAAPIT
+277 NIWPTYDLAAPIT
-290 DCLEGVS
+290 DCLEKVS

-317 ILFDQGK
+317 ILSNQGK
-324 VKSMPSLVSFSRL
+324 VKSRPSLVSFSRL
-337 SMKGSPTSKSS
+337 SMKGSPTSKSNIKS
-348 ISNLIT
+348 LLDKGQIDN
-354 DGIVT
+354 
-359 GWDDIRLVTLS
+359 WHDIRLVTLS
-370 ALQKRGFIP
+370 ALHKRGFIP
-379 KGISDFVDSLGLSK
+379 EGISNFVDSLGLSK

-527 TIASDGSFEFL
+527 TITSDGSFEFL
-538 PDSLTTR
+538 PDSLTTC

-568 FCRVVS
+568 FCRVIS

>member
-94 PNFNSY
+94 PNFNSF

-174 SDYLDE
+174 SDYLDD
-180 IYKIATQM
+180 IYKITTQM
-188 FHDNHLYVCECDFD
+188 FYDNYLYICQCKSDI
-202 TIKINRFKKQFC
+202 IKNNRLKKQNC
-214 EHHLS
+214 EHR
-219 TNSNK
+219 
-224 QLSDFFSGISNMKE
+224 LSDNLDKQISDFLSSSI
-238 GNSVVRF
+238 GGVVRF
-245 KGNMKSDNTVMHDPI
+245 KGDMKSDNTAMRDPI
-260 MLRLIDA
+260 MLRLVDEE
-267 SDHPRTGNKY
+267 HPRTGKKY
-277 NIWPTYDFAAPIT
+277 NIWPTYDLAAPIT

-317 ILFDQGK
+317 ILSDQGQ
-324 VKSMPSLVSFSRL
+324 VESSPSLVSFSRL
-337 SMKGSPTSKSS
+337 SMKGAPTSKSNIKS
-348 ISNLIT
+348 LIEKGQI
-354 DGIVT
+354 DN
-359 GWDDIRLVTLS
+359 WHDIRLVTLS
-370 ALQKRGFIP
+370 ALHKRGFIP
-379 KGISDFVDSLGLSK
+379 EGISNFVDSLGLSK

-417 YFFVPNPVKLQINN
+417 YFFVPDPIKLQVNN
-431 VPIKSITLN
+431 VPIKSVTLN
-440 HHPTENLGNRTIELS
+440 HHPTENLGNRTIDVS
-455 DEFYVSHDDV
+455 NEFYVSLDDIT
-465 DSLNAGDEIR
+465 SLNVGDEIR

>member
-9 LVFKHSLFNAS
+9 LVLKHSLFNAS
-20 QHAGKANLGS
+20 QHAGRANLGS

-72 QNDFPDMKSE
+72 QKDFPNMKSK
-82 TKNTEKFPLPSL
+82 TKHDEKYPLPSL

-112 GHLHIGHVKALRLDF
+112 GHLHIGHVKAFRLDL

-141 DDTNPYAAKTE
+141 DDTNPIAIKTE
-152 FYNQI
+152 FYNEI

-165 IKPDQITYA
+165 IIPDQITYT

-180 IYKIATQM
+180 IYEIATQM
-188 FHDNHLYVCECDFD
+188 FYDNHLYICECESDL
-202 TIKINRFKKQFC
+202 IKNNRLKKQTC
-214 EHHLS
+214 EHSLS
-219 TNSNK
+219 DNSDK
-224 QLSDFFSGISNMKE
+224 QISDFFSSRING
-238 GNSVVRF
+238 VVRF
-245 KGNMKSDNTVMHDPI
+245 KGDMKSDNTAMRDPI
-260 MLRLIDA
+260 MLRLVVGE
-267 SDHPRTGNKY
+267 HPRTGKKY
-277 NIWPTYDFAAPIT
+277 NIWPTYDLAAPIT
-290 DCLEGVS
+290 DCLEKVS

-317 ILFDQGK
+317 ILSNQGK
-324 VKSMPSLVSFSRL
+324 VKSRPSLVSFSRL
-337 SMKGSPTSKSS
+337 SMKGSPTSKSNIKS
-348 ISNLIT
+348 LLDKGQIDN
-354 DGIVT
+354 
-359 GWDDIRLVTLS
+359 WHDIRLVTLS
-370 ALQKRGFIP
+370 ALHKRGFIP
-379 KGISDFVDSLGLSK
+379 EGISNFVDSLGLSK

-499 PLSNLKKIQWVSHDG
+499 PLSNLKKIQWVSHDS

-527 TIASDGSFEFL
+527 TVASDGSFEFL

-568 FCRVVS
+568 FCRVIS

>member
-20 QHAGKANLGS
+20 QHAGRANLGS

-72 QNDFPDMKSE
+72 QKDFPNMKSK
-82 TKNTEKFPLPSL
+82 TKHDEKFPLPSL

-112 GHLHIGHVKALRLDF
+112 GHLHIGHVKAFRLDL

-141 DDTNPYAAKTE
+141 DDTNPIAIKTE
-152 FYNQI
+152 FYNEI

-165 IKPDQITYA
+165 IIPDQITYT

-180 IYKIATQM
+180 IYEIATQM
-188 FHDNHLYVCECDFD
+188 FYDNHLYICECESDL
-202 TIKINRFKKQFC
+202 IKNNRLKKQTC
-214 EHHLS
+214 EHS
-219 TNSNK
+219 
-224 QLSDFFSGISNMKE
+224 LSDNSDKQISDFLSSRIN
-238 GNSVVRF
+238 GVVRF
-245 KGNMKSDNTVMHDPI
+245 KGDMKSDNTAMRDPI
-260 MLRLIDA
+260 MLRLVVGE
-267 SDHPRTGNKY
+267 HPRTGKKY
-277 NIWPTYDFAAPIT
+277 NIWPTYDLAAPIT
-290 DCLEGVS
+290 DCLEKVS

-317 ILFDQGK
+317 ILSNQGK
-324 VKSMPSLVSFSRL
+324 VKSRPSLVSFSRL
-337 SMKGSPTSKSS
+337 SMKGSPTSKSNIKS
-348 ISNLIT
+348 LLDKGQIDN
-354 DGIVT
+354 
-359 GWDDIRLVTLS
+359 WHDIRLVTLS
-370 ALQKRGFIP
+370 ALHKRGFIP
-379 KGISDFVDSLGLSK
+379 EGISNFVDSLGLSK

-465 DSLNAGDEIR
+465 DSLNKGDEIR

-499 PLSNLKKIQWVSHDG
+499 PLSNLKKIQWVSHDS

-527 TIASDGSFEFL
+527 TVASDGSFEFL

-568 FCRVVS
+568 FCRVIS

>member
-20 QHAGKANLGS
+20 QHAGRANLGS

-72 QNDFPDMKSE
+72 QKDFPNMKSK
-82 TKNTEKFPLPSL
+82 TKHDEKFPLPSL

-112 GHLHIGHVKALRLDF
+112 GHLHIGHVKAFRLDL

-141 DDTNPYAAKTE
+141 DDTNPIAIKTE
-152 FYNQI
+152 FYNEI

-165 IKPDQITYA
+165 IIPDQITYT

-188 FHDNHLYVCECDFD
+188 FYDNHLYICECESDL
-202 TIKINRFKKQFC
+202 IKNNRLKKQTC
-214 EHHLS
+214 EHS
-219 TNSNK
+219 
-224 QLSDFFSGISNMKE
+224 LSDNSDKQISNFLSSRIN
-238 GNSVVRF
+238 GVVRF
-245 KGNMKSDNTVMHDPI
+245 KGDMKSDNTAMRDPI
-260 MLRLIDA
+260 MLRLVVGE
-267 SDHPRTGNKY
+267 HPRTGKKY
-277 NIWPTYDFAAPIT
+277 NIWPTYDLAAPIT
-290 DCLEGVS
+290 DCLEKVS

-317 ILFDQGK
+317 ILSNQGK
-324 VKSMPSLVSFSRL
+324 VISRPSLVSFSRL
-337 SMKGSPTSKSS
+337 SMKGSPTSKSNIKS
-348 ISNLIT
+348 LLDKGQIDN
-354 DGIVT
+354 
-359 GWDDIRLVTLS
+359 WHDIRLVTLS
-370 ALQKRGFIP
+370 ALHKRGFIP
-379 KGISDFVDSLGLSK
+379 EGISNFVDSLGLSK

-499 PLSNLKKIQWVSHDG
+499 PLSNLKKIQWVSHDS

-527 TIASDGSFEFL
+527 TVASDGSFEFL

-568 FCRVVS
+568 FCRVIS

>member
-20 QHAGKANLGS
+20 QHAGRANLGS

-72 QNDFPDMKSE
+72 QKDFPNMKSK
-82 TKNTEKFPLPSL
+82 TKHDEKFPLPSL

-112 GHLHIGHVKALRLDF
+112 GHLHIGHVKAFRLDL

-141 DDTNPYAAKTE
+141 DDTNPIAIKTE
-152 FYNQI
+152 FYNEI

-165 IKPDQITYA
+165 IIPDQITYT

-188 FHDNHLYVCECDFD
+188 FYDNHLYICECESDL
-202 TIKINRFKKQFC
+202 IKNNRLKKQTC
-214 EHHLS
+214 EHS
-219 TNSNK
+219 
-224 QLSDFFSGISNMKE
+224 LSDNSDKQISDFLSSRIN
-238 GNSVVRF
+238 GVVRF
-245 KGNMKSDNTVMHDPI
+245 KGNMKSDNTAMRDPI
-260 MLRLIDA
+260 MLRLVVGE
-267 SDHPRTGNKY
+267 HPRTGKKY
-277 NIWPTYDFAAPIT
+277 NIWPTYDLAAPIT
-290 DCLEGVS
+290 DCLEKVS

-317 ILFDQGK
+317 ILSNQGK
-324 VKSMPSLVSFSRL
+324 VKSRPSLVSFSRL
-337 SMKGSPTSKSS
+337 SMKGSPTSKSNIKS
-348 ISNLIT
+348 LLDKGQIDN
-354 DGIVT
+354 
-359 GWDDIRLVTLS
+359 WHDIRLVTLS
-370 ALQKRGFIP
+370 ALHKRGFIP
-379 KGISDFVDSLGLSK
+379 EGISNFVDSLGLSK

-499 PLSNLKKIQWVSHDG
+499 PLSNLKKIQWVSHDS

-568 FCRVVS
+568 FCRVIS